1 MLWTKLWPQP
11 GLLSHPGSL
20 QSAPQRLLSHP
31 GGPSRLQAWPR
42 QQWSVGSGWGLAWP
56 CPASLGSQSEKVP
69 PPPPIT
75 SLPSREF
82 GTVLSTSQSYHH
94 LSRGAGGWRKPRFLG
109 KLHLPGLPLRVIWGG
124 QLQRITAAAIF
135 LWFPRMRFSVLSPPP
150 PTRTSLKGKK
160 TLFWEAEA
168 LSPPP
173 PPPSRVKALVLRRKP
188 HLTYYIVQLRYGM
201 TPGHLNTGWVFTT
214 TYFIL
219 PLWGMER
226 YGIGVL

>member
-1 MLWTKLWPQP
+1 MDQAVATAWP
-11 GLLSHPGSL
+11 
-20 QSAPQRLLSHP
+20 AF
-31 GGPSRLQAWPR
+31 PSRVPTICSPEITFSPWRSKQTTGLTLSAVICWVR
-42 QQWSVGSGWGLAWP
+42 VGSCLTLSSFFGEPEWEG
-56 CPASLGSQSEKVP
+56 P

-168 LSPPP
+168 LSPPHLHP
-173 PPPSRVKALVLRRKP
+173 RVEWK
-188 HLTYYIVQLRYGM
+188 H
-201 TPGHLNTGWVFTT
+201 
-214 TYFIL
+214 
-219 PLWGMER
+219 
-226 YGIGVL
+226 